1 MVLAITVTLPTVDS
15 YDASFTM
22 HSDIF
27 SSRLRNHLLKS
38 RSRLQDHQVRDA
50 IPGRHECPWYM
61 PSLFLSRLGTVMML
75 ATQRTQTLVTQI
87 TIQYLPTFF
96 KDIACRWMSDFH
108 ISTSRAKNANVLSTR
123 PPELMV
129 RGSLK
134 TTDPYR
140 SPIQLLSKPDAA

>member
-1 MVLAITVTLPTVDS
+1 MPSLLPSPPTGDS
-15 YDASFTM
+15 YDASFTT

-27 SSRLRNHLLKS
+27 SSRSRNHNLKS
-38 RSRLQDHQVRDA
+38 RSRLQDHQFRYA
-50 IPGRHECPWYM
+50 IPGRQECPWYM
-61 PSLFLSRLGTVMML
+61 PSLLPSPPTRDSHVASHTTHSDFGNPDNDTRL
-75 ATQRTQTLVTQI
+75 AN
-87 TIQYLPTFF
+87 FF
-96 KDIACRWMSDFH
+96 NDIACRWMSDFH

>member
-1 MVLAITVTLPTVDS
+1 MTNDHVYKTTSSDMQSLVDRS
-15 YDASFTM
+15 ALGTCHHCFL
-22 HSDIF
+22 
-27 SSRLRNHLLKS
+27 LR
-38 RSRLQDHQVRDA
+38 
-50 IPGRHECPWYM
+50 
-61 PSLFLSRLGTVMML
+61 RLGTVMLL

-87 TIQYLPTFF
+87 AIRDLPTFF
-96 KDIACRWMSDFH
+96 YDIACLWMSDFH